1 MKNRIKVVYNDRF
14 DILKKDKNFA
24 YCEIDKDIYDLAIK
38 NNYKGNISI
47 YFIDKDNKEYGLVV
61 DKITEIK
68 VIE

>member
-14 DILKKDKNFA
+14 NTLKNDKRFS

-47 YFIDKDNKEYGLVV
+47 YFVDKDNKEYGLVV

-68 VIE
+68 VVE